1 MDAPSLTLTLTQAEM
16 DAAFEQLL
24 GAEEEAGLVDRHMVL
39 TLTLTLT
46 LPLPLPLPL
55 TLSLTRAAHQEPRKP
70 SSVPRTSTT
79 LLTAKCCSIRCVSRA
94 AAEADAA
101 FLTLTLTL
109 PSPSPSPSPS
119 PRAS

>member
-55 TLSLTRAAHQEPRKP
+55 TL
-70 SSVPRTSTT
+70 
-79 LLTAKCCSIRCVSRA
+79 
-94 AAEADAA
+94 
-101 FLTLTLTL
+101 TLTLTL
-109 PSPSPSPSPS
+109 RSCKCSST
-119 PRAS
+119 RAATGTR